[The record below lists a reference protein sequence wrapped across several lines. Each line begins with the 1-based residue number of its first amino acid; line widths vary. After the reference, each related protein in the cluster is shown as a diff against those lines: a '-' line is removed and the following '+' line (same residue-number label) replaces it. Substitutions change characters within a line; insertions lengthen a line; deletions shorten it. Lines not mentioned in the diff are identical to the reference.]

1 MIYENTAYI
10 SESTLFSYIV
20 QFVMS
25 SDSIEPNSP
34 NSAPEAPTDIFDTIN
49 REDSKLPPTP
59 EITYSVP
66 ILTATDNHQSMVK
79 LYDHQDLK

>member
-1 MIYENTAYI
+1 
-10 SESTLFSYIV
+10 
-20 QFVMS
+20 MS

-59 EITYSVP
+59 EIRYSVP

-79 LYDHQDLK
+79 LYDHHTLK

>member
-1 MIYENTAYI
+1 MAYGIICEKIAYI
-10 SESTLFSYIV
+10 LELTLFSYIV

-25 SDSIEPNSP
+25 SDSMEPNSP

-49 REDSKLPPTP
+49 KDDSKLPPTP

-66 ILTATDNHQSMVK
+66 ILTATNNH
-79 LYDHQDLK
+79 